1 MTISRECSEMVGRL
15 TKREDEAWCDGFVEG
30 WNANVCTVDGLLA
43 LIEEHEERMAF
54 LAAKLEDALAQL
66 AEMTEG
72 FNLLADRMRDGR

>member
-1 MTISRECSEMVGRL
+1 MMSKECSEMVGRF
-15 TKREDEAWCDGFVEG
+15 KKHDDDAWCDGFIEA
-30 WNANVCTVDGLLA
+30 WNAHAAAVDGLLA
-43 LIEEHEERMAF
+43 LIEEHEERMAA